1 MLLPKGVAIRG
12 LVNYANICGVLGAL
26 ISAKL
31 ATLNE
36 LQTVYSLE
44 DAYLL
49 YEIINV
55 NSYNERMVRNGNYNR

>member
-1 MLLPKGVAIRG
+1 MPKLASIRG
-12 LVNYANICGVLGAL
+12 VVNYGNICGILGVL
-26 ISAKL
+26 ISQKL

-49 YEIINV
+49 YEIITV
-55 NSYNERMVRNGNYNR
+55 DSYNDRIVATNGNRNR